1 MKPLFSI
8 STPVDEKL
16 MGRRIW
22 VILGLAT
29 LISVCAY
36 LAYSAISYHNGFPL
50 DDSWIH
56 QTFARNLALRGEW
69 SFIPGQL
76 SGGSTAPL
84 WSALLAI
91 GFWLRLSPYIWTY
104 FLGGLVLFCLAFYA
118 EASMHSLVQEYRGVI
133 PWVGLLVAFEWH
145 LVWASVSGMETI
157 LHALIAFL
165 LLMLLIKRYS
175 NWLFLGALAGIS
187 VWVRPDGVTFLGP
200 IIFTILFSLSN
211 WKIRVRALFSALFG
225 FAIFF
230 LPYLVFNLVLADTAF
245 PTTFY
250 AKQAEYSNW
259 QAGLILQRMGE
270 GALQLL
276 TGPGI
281 ILLPGELITA
291 WWALRNKNWEF
302 IAAILWVIG
311 YIGIY
316 LFRLPAYQHGRYLMP
331 VMPIYFF
338 IGLYGFYLAYL
349 NKSAQKRFWWLIK
362 TAWGSALALVCV
374 AFWFLGM
381 QSYSQDVRIIE
392 SEMVDTAKWVAIHI
406 PGKALIATHDV
417 GALGYFGNHKLV
429 DMAGLISPEVI
440 PFLRNEAA
448 LAKYLDS
455 KGVGY
460 LVTFPDFYPILTS
473 GLQPVY
479 STGAPYSPAQG
490 GTNMVVYRWSGP

>member
-1 MKPLFSI
+1 MKPLFSM
-8 STPVDEKL
+8 STQPDKQL
-16 MGRRIW
+16 MGSRTW
-22 VILGLAT
+22 LILGVAT
-29 LISVCAY
+29 LVSICAY
-36 LAYSAISYHNGFPL
+36 LAYSAISYRIGFPL

-69 SFIPGQL
+69 SFIPGQP

-91 GFWLRLSPYIWTY
+91 GFLIDLSPFIWTF
-104 FLGGLVLFCLAFYA
+104 FLGGLSLFCLVFYA
-118 EASMHSLVQEYRGVI
+118 EFSMRSLVQEYRGII

-157 LHALIAFL
+157 LHALIASI
-165 LLMLLIKRYS
+165 LLISLIKGS
-175 NWLFLGALAGIS
+175 SHWLLLGALAGIS

-200 IIFTILFSLSN
+200 IIFTVLFSLPN
-211 WKIRVRALFSALFG
+211 WKTRIRALFSALFG

-230 LPYLVFNLVLADTAF
+230 LPYLVFNLALTDTAF

-250 AKQAEYSNW
+250 AKQAEYSSW
-259 QAGLILQRMGE
+259 RAGLILQRMGE
-270 GALQLL
+270 GTLQLL

-281 ILLPGELITA
+281 ILFPGALVTA
-291 WWALRNKNWEF
+291 WWAIRNKKWRF
-302 IAAILWVIG
+302 LASLLWVIG
-311 YIGIY
+311 YMGIY

-338 IGLYGFYLAYL
+338 IGLFGFYLVYL
-349 NKSAQKRFWWLIK
+349 KTNAQKRGWWLIK
-362 TAWGSALALVCV
+362 TAWGSSIALVCF

-381 QSYSQDVRIIE
+381 QSYNQDVRIIE
-392 SEMVDTAKWVAIHI
+392 SEMVDTARWVAIHI
-406 PGKALIATHDV
+406 PGNALIAAHDV
-417 GALGYFGNHKLV
+417 GALGYFGDHKLV

-448 LAKYLDS
+448 LVDYLDS

-460 LVTFPDFYPILTS
+460 LVTFPDFYPLLTS
-473 GLQPVY
+473 GLQPVF

>member
-1 MKPLFSI
+1 MKPLFSM
-8 STPVDEKL
+8 STQPDKKL
-16 MGRRIW
+16 IGSRTW
-22 VILGLAT
+22 LILALAT
-29 LISVCAY
+29 LVSICAY
-36 LAYSAISYHNGFPL
+36 LAYSAISYRIGFPL

-69 SFIPGQL
+69 SFIPGQP

-84 WSALLAI
+84 WSALLAV
-91 GFWLRLSPYIWTY
+91 GFLIDLSPYIWTF
-104 FLGGLVLFCLAFYA
+104 FLGGILLFCLAFYA
-118 EASMHSLVQEYRGVI
+118 EISMRSLVNEYRGVI

-145 LVWASVSGMETI
+145 LVWASASGMETI
-157 LHALIAFL
+157 LHALIAFI
-165 LLMLLIKRYS
+165 LLMSLIKGSSR
-175 NWLFLGALAGIS
+175 WLLLGALAGIS

-200 IIFTILFSLSN
+200 IILVLLFSMPT
-211 WKIRVRALFSALFG
+211 WKMRIRALFSAIFG

-281 ILLPGELITA
+281 ILLPGALITA
-291 WWALRNKNWEF
+291 WWAFRNRKFGF

-338 IGLYGFYLAYL
+338 IGLFGFYLVYL
-349 NKSAQKRFWWLIK
+349 KRNAQKRNWWLIK
-362 TAWGSALALVCV
+362 TAWGSSLALVCV

-381 QSYSQDVRIIE
+381 ESYNQDVRIIE
-392 SEMVDTAKWVAIHI
+392 SEMVDTAKWVAINI
-406 PGKALIATHDV
+406 PGNELIATHDV
-417 GALGYFGNHKLV
+417 GALGYFGDHKLV

-440 PFLRNEAA
+440 PFLRNEVA
-448 LAKYLDS
+448 LTDYLDS
-455 KGVGY
+455 KGVSY
-460 LVTFPDFYPILTS
+460 LVTFPDFYPTLTS
-473 GLQPVY
+473 GLQPVF

-490 GTNMVVYRWSGP
+490 GTNMVVYRWLGP